1 MNALDRRL
9 NAFRDDLA
17 DRRLEGRVNSARFV
31 EGRRA
36 TIAAPVL
43 DLKSRPEPDAGID
56 TQLLCG
62 EAVLVF
68 EEMEGWAWVQAE
80 RDGYVGY
87 ASAEALAATT
97 NEPTHVVV
105 AQRTFV
111 YPGPELKMPPVAC
124 HSMGAL
130 LTVVDFVENRGTRY
144 ARLGSGETVIAAHLK
159 PAEWHASDFVAV
171 AETMLHTPYL
181 WGGTSAFG
189 IDCSGIVQ
197 LAMRLSGRLVL
208 RDTDMQATSI
218 GELIDP
224 GSDISGL
231 RRGDLVFWKG
241 HVGIMRDEEALLHA
255 NGHTMSVSTEPLRQ
269 AVERIAHL
277 YGRPTGFRR
286 P

>member
-1 MNALDRRL
+1 MTDLDRRL

-17 DRRLEGRVNSARFV
+17 DARLAGTVSAPRFV
-31 EGRRA
+31 EGRRRRV
-36 TIAAPVL
+36 AAPLL
-43 DLKSRPEPDAGID
+43 DLRSRPSPDAGID

-68 EEMEGWAWVQAE
+68 EETDGWAWVQAE

-87 ASAEALAATT
+87 AAADQIADAP
-97 NEPTHVVV
+97 EPTHLVV

-111 YPGPELKMPPVAC
+111 YPGPELKLPPRAC
-124 HSMGAL
+124 HSVGAQL
-130 LTVVDFVENRGTRY
+130 AIVDFTENRGTRY
-144 ARLGSGETVIAAHLK
+144 ARLSSGEAVIASHLQ
-159 PAEWHASDFVAV
+159 PSGWSADDWVGV
-171 AETMLHTPYL
+171 AETLLYTPYL

-197 LAMRLSGRLVL
+197 LALRMSGRTVL
-208 RDTDMQATSI
+208 RDTDMQAASI
-218 GELIDP
+218 GEPFDP
-224 GSDISGL
+224 GADLAGL

-241 HVGIMRDEEALLHA
+241 HVGIMRDGTTLLHA
-255 NGHTMSVSTEPLRQ
+255 NGHTMTVASEPLAE
-269 AVERIAHL
+269 AVTRIAHL